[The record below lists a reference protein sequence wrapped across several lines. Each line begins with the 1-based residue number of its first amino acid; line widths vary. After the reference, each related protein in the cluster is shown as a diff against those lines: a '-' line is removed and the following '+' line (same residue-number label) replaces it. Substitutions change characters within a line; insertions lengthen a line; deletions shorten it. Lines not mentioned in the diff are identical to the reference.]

1 MAMDISQ
8 LLTFA
13 YENKASDLHL
23 SAGMPPCL
31 RIHGDVRKLE
41 TPPLEHKDVHAMVYD
56 IMSDAQRK
64 EYEKNLEADFSF
76 PCERVAAKS
85 RRRRCVSYDSIESS
99 YPGRIEVPPYF
110 P

>member
-64 EYEKNLEADFSF
+64 EYERIWKPTFRL
-76 PCERVAAKS
+76 KS
-85 RRRRCVSYDSIESS
+85 PIYLGSV
-99 YPGRIEVPPYF
+99 
-110 P
+110 